1 MNRTPLTMTTQIS
14 MQNRSTSNNARILL
28 LFTCLLLFSAL
39 LIPVLAKA
47 SVTAT
52 VDRSAINEGET
63 FTLNLSVSGGNSSQP
78 DLSVLHKDFDVLGT
92 GQNSSIQ
99 IINGS
104 VQSHHSWSIT
114 LSPQHT
120 GTLTIPPITVGSE
133 RSQALTIT
141 VLPATASTATKGVKI
156 VQRTIGAFMVCC
168 IPAAMISSTSRIGFP
183 RSDPCQNR
191 LP

>member
-1 MNRTPLTMTTQIS
+1 M
-14 MQNRSTSNNARILL
+14 

-114 LSPQHT
+114 LS
-120 GTLTIPPITVGSE
+120 LLSE
-133 RSQALTIT
+133 
-141 VLPATASTATKGVKI
+141 
-156 VQRTIGAFMVCC
+156 
-168 IPAAMISSTSRIGFP
+168 
-183 RSDPCQNR
+183 
-191 LP
+191 